1 MEICKGKPGFLIPN
15 LTSATAMAAASGD
28 GNGSS
33 SDGDSVQMTIS
44 NNNHHH
50 NNNNNNGNHSSGGNS
65 LINLSKTVS
74 KHNMDSD
81 LGSVKM
87 YINKSLSDNASA
99 KSPLPLHLENSGI
112 THEHLIT
119 ESNHALQQ
127 HLHSHHHLNTQLK
140 RSPPP
145 LNPVLTLPSVTTT
158 ILNGS
163 FYCNSINTNPNH
175 QIRSGKRPAPTTPKR
190 LSTNSAD
197 FHFDDDCVSNSG
209 SDMDAH
215 ENSSST
221 DVEGVWS
228 MDIEQCFQEAL
239 AIYPPCGR
247 RKIILSEEGKM
258 YGRNELIA
266 RYIYQHTGK
275 IRSRK
280 QVSSHI
286 QVLARRKSKELQAQ
300 IKDPDTKQRAIMHLS
315 MLSSAQIVSAGV
327 LGSKTLPSIS
337 TSGGLPVTSSGIH
350 PSTDD
355 EKINEIKLSNSH
367 PLNMTNNRSD
377 MHSLIVEDI
386 VTDRSPRINDLISSN
401 NKELKNKSNGLCLEN
416 LHKYPPSTAI
426 NNNVQN
432 NFTISNKNLVKENCS
447 YSTVIQDDKT
457 TQYNH
462 INLNPS
468 SQSTLAHLLPINS
481 SLPPYSFDIRQ
492 QGNMVNNDSSPL
504 SYPYEAFLA
513 LRSQQQ
519 SNLFSRNSD
528 TLDLHNKLLG
538 PVDSKQQHEIDSKQ
552 LNFPLALDNL
562 MTITSNNHRN
572 QSSSP
577 STSSLVNNDNRLQST
592 LPTNNSSVILP
603 NLQPDGLVLVK
614 TSVGQLLYCP
624 SNHYNSSDNNNSIP
638 QKIHNTTTTINNNTD
653 SSISSS
659 NCSSISS
666 LSSVP
671 CFTPTLSMPNSL
683 GSSMTSTTPSAS
695 AAVAMAAAHVA
706 SVAAYE
712 QQCTSV
718 TSVLWPTNSLLSSSS
733 SSSPSS
739 SHHASVLSVKSNIN
753 TFPSTVVPKQNSV
766 LMEQL
771 NVNHAHR
778 NNNNNY
784 SDLIANALATTNKQ
798 LSDDGTMN
806 FLREMSYSSMNP
818 SRDSD
823 DSISD
828 SPKYSRKMIIES
840 AEKNISLSNINV
852 STMVTNTTPEDLKN
866 INIPKWMG
874 RSVTAPKMRLVEL
887 SAYMISSTSKSQSN
901 GTHTHDFH
909 LTTTPKSTTIVHNFV
924 HIGPILNEQ
933 LYTDPNLEQ
942 VDASQIWD
950 KFPEDSLKEL
960 MEHGPMNTFFL
971 VKFWAD
977 VNVMVEPD
985 ATFAVSAIFEGT
997 EDVPINLSTKV
1008 CSFGKEVLEKIE
1020 DEQPRPEDGRF
1031 VYRFLRS
1038 PMCDYMKKFIGKLLQ
1053 LPQRELMNSVLEN
1066 FTILH
1071 VLTNKLTNEV
1081 LLCIAYVLEV
1091 AQEGC
1096 RAQHHIYRLTRY
1108 G

>member
-1 MEICKGKPGFLIPN
+1 
-15 LTSATAMAAASGD
+15 
-28 GNGSS
+28 
-33 SDGDSVQMTIS
+33 
-44 NNNHHH
+44 
-50 NNNNNNGNHSSGGNS
+50 
-65 LINLSKTVS
+65 
-74 KHNMDSD
+74 
-81 LGSVKM
+81 
-87 YINKSLSDNASA
+87 
-99 KSPLPLHLENSGI
+99 
-112 THEHLIT
+112 
-119 ESNHALQQ
+119 
-127 HLHSHHHLNTQLK
+127 
-140 RSPPP
+140 
-145 LNPVLTLPSVTTT
+145 
-158 ILNGS
+158 
-163 FYCNSINTNPNH
+163 
-175 QIRSGKRPAPTTPKR
+175 
-190 LSTNSAD
+190 
-197 FHFDDDCVSNSG
+197 
-209 SDMDAH
+209 
-215 ENSSST
+215 
-221 DVEGVWS
+221 
-228 MDIEQCFQEAL
+228 
-239 AIYPPCGR
+239 
-247 RKIILSEEGKM
+247 
-258 YGRNELIA
+258 
-266 RYIYQHTGK
+266 
-275 IRSRK
+275 
-280 QVSSHI
+280 
-286 QVLARRKSKELQAQ
+286 
-300 IKDPDTKQRAIMHLS
+300 MHLS

-386 VTDRSPRINDLISSN
+386 VTDRSPHINDLIHSN
-401 NKELKNKSNGLCLEN
+401 NRELKNKSNGLYLEN
-416 LHKYPPSTAI
+416 LHKYPSSTAI

-432 NFTISNKNLVKENCS
+432 NFTISNKNLVKGKSQENCS

-468 SQSTLAHLLPINS
+468 SQATLAHLLPINS

-492 QGNMVNNDSSPL
+492 QGNMVNNDSSQL

-592 LPTNNSSVILP
+592 LPINNSSVILP

-624 SNHYNSSDNNNSIP
+624 SNHYNNNNDNNNAIP
-638 QKIHNTTTTINNNTD
+638 QKIHNSTTTINNNID

-666 LSSVP
+666 LSSVAS
-671 CFTPTLSMPNSL
+671 FTSTLSVPNSL

-695 AAVAMAAAHVA
+695 ASVAMAAAHVA
-706 SVAAYE
+706 SVATYE
-712 QQCTSV
+712 QQ
-718 TSVLWPTNSLLSSSS
+718 
-733 SSSPSS
+733 
-739 SHHASVLSVKSNIN
+739 
-753 TFPSTVVPKQNSV
+753 FVPKQNPV
-766 LMEQL
+766 LIEQL

-784 SDLIANALATTNKQ
+784 SDLIANALATNKQ

-806 FLREMSYSSMNP
+806 FLREISYSSMNP

-828 SPKYSRKMIIES
+828 SPKYSRKMIVES
-840 AEKNISLSNINV
+840 AEKNISLSNVNV

-901 GTHTHDFH
+901 
-909 LTTTPKSTTIVHNFV
+909 
-924 HIGPILNEQ
+924 
-933 LYTDPNLEQ
+933 
-942 VDASQIWD
+942 
-950 KFPEDSLKEL
+950 
-960 MEHGPMNTFFL
+960 
-971 VKFWAD
+971 
-977 VNVMVEPD
+977 
-985 ATFAVSAIFEGT
+985 VS
-997 EDVPINLSTKV
+997 
-1008 CSFGKEVLEKIE
+1008 
-1020 DEQPRPEDGRF
+1020 
-1031 VYRFLRS
+1031 
-1038 PMCDYMKKFIGKLLQ
+1038 
-1053 LPQRELMNSVLEN
+1053 
-1066 FTILH
+1066 
-1071 VLTNKLTNEV
+1071 
-1081 LLCIAYVLEV
+1081 
-1091 AQEGC
+1091 
-1096 RAQHHIYRLTRY
+1096 
-1108 G
+1108 

>member
-65 LINLSKTVS
+65 LISLSKTIS

-81 LGSVKM
+81 LGSVKIYM
-87 YINKSLSDNASA
+87 NKSLSDNASA
-99 KSPLPLHLENSGI
+99 KSPHSLHLENSGI
-112 THEHLIT
+112 THEHLIV
-119 ESNHALQQ
+119 ESNHALQ
-127 HLHSHHHLNTQLK
+127 HHSHHHLNTQLQ

-145 LNPVLTLPSVTTT
+145 LNPVLTLPSVTNT
-158 ILNGS
+158 ISNGS
-163 FYCNSINTNPNH
+163 FYCNSINTNSNH

-350 PSTDD
+350 PSADD

-367 PLNMTNNRSD
+367 PLNMANNRSD

-386 VTDRSPRINDLISSN
+386 VTDRSPHINDLMHSN
-401 NKELKNKSNGLCLEN
+401 NRELKNKTNGLYLEN
-416 LHKYPPSTAI
+416 LHKYPSSTAV

-432 NFTISNKNLVKENCS
+432 NYAVSNKNLIKGKSQENCS

-481 SLPPYSFDIRQ
+481 SLPQYSFDIRQ

-538 PVDSKQQHEIDSKQ
+538 PDDSKQQHEIDSKQ
-552 LNFPLALDNL
+552 LSFPLALDNL

-577 STSSLVNNDNRLQST
+577 STSIVNNVNRLQST
-592 LPTNNSSVILP
+592 LPTNNSSVVLP

-614 TSVGQLLYCP
+614 TSVGQLIYCP
-624 SNHYNSSDNNNSIP
+624 SNHYNNNAIP
-638 QKIHNTTTTINNNTD
+638 QKIHNSTTTTINNNTD

-671 CFTPTLSMPNSL
+671 SFKSTLSVPNSL
-683 GSSMTSTTPSAS
+683 GSSMISTTPSAS

-712 QQCTSV
+712 QQCT
-718 TSVLWPTNSLLSSSS
+718 TIKSVLWPTNPLLSST
-733 SSSPSS
+733 SSPSS
-739 SHHASVLSVKSNIN
+739 SHHASVLSTKSNIN
-753 TFPSTVVPKQNSV
+753 TFPSTVVPKHNPV

-771 NVNHAHR
+771 NVNHAHH

-784 SDLIANALATTNKQ
+784 GDLIANALATTNKQ

-806 FLREMSYSSMNP
+806 FLREISYSSMNL

-828 SPKYSRKMIIES
+828 SPKYSRKMIVES
-840 AEKNISLSNINV
+840 AEKNMSLSNVNV
-852 STMVTNTTPEDLKN
+852 TTMVTSTTPEDLTN

-901 GTHTHDFH
+901 VTPTHDFH
-909 LTTTPKSTTIVHNFV
+909 LTTTPKSTTTVHNFV

-971 VKFWAD
+971 VKFW
-977 VNVMVEPD
+977 
-985 ATFAVSAIFEGT
+985 
-997 EDVPINLSTKV
+997 V
-1008 CSFGKEVLEKIE
+1008 CFDYEKFVL
-1020 DEQPRPEDGRF
+1020 
-1031 VYRFLRS
+1031 
-1038 PMCDYMKKFIGKLLQ
+1038 
-1053 LPQRELMNSVLEN
+1053 
-1066 FTILH
+1066 
-1071 VLTNKLTNEV
+1071 
-1081 LLCIAYVLEV
+1081 
-1091 AQEGC
+1091 
-1096 RAQHHIYRLTRY
+1096 
-1108 G
+1108 